1 MAFDDP
7 RINMQKQHLIYAAH
21 IKQNLLAQKESHRKG
36 GDLKLPMI
44 ERVHR
49 AKPGCSACG
58 K

>member
-7 RINMQKQHLIYAAH
+7 RSNMAR
-21 IKQNLLAQKESHRKG
+21 QNLLYAAQIKYEAQGKKTRGS
-36 GDLKLPMI
+36 DLKVAMI